1 MSRSTRCRRIRRDN
15 MKITIVCAGKIK
27 EKYLSAGIAE
37 FLKRLKPYA
46 QVEIREIHEE
56 KMPEDPSPAE
66 KEQVLAREGEK
77 LLKLLYVLDVYGA
90 LKSSEQLAEEINAL
104 GLRGRSSITFL
115 IGGAFGLSKE
125 VRAKADARIS
135 FSPMTFT
142 HQMVRLLLVEQIYR
156 AFKINRGEKYHW

>member
-1 MSRSTRCRRIRRDN
+1 

-27 EKYLSAGIAE
+27 EKYLNAGIAE
-37 FLKRLKPYA
+37 FLKRLKPFA

-56 KMPEDPSPAE
+56 KMPDEPSAAE
-66 KEQVLAREGEK
+66 KEQVLKREGEK
-77 LLKLLYVLDVYGA
+77 LLKLVPSGSYLFVLDVYGE
-90 LKSSEQLAEEINAL
+90 LKSSEKLAAEINEL
-104 GLRGRSSITFL
+104 GLRGRSSLTFL
-115 IGGAFGLSKE
+115 IGGAFGLSEE
-125 VRAKADARIS
+125 VRTRADERIS